1 MKRILS
7 LFFILSGLCMVSAQ
21 KMAVLTDI
29 HITPGNA
36 SEPWLREAVREINA
50 TPLDMVLLTGD
61 LTNEGSDRELANVK
75 SILDSIAHPLY
86 VIPGNHE
93 TTWSQ
98 SANKTFFD
106 TFGNDRFVAEA
117 DSLIVIGISCG
128 PFMKMGDG
136 HIKTE
141 DLAWLRKTLDD
152 RLTPGKRVLS
162 VNHYPLNEDLDNFY
176 EYTETLSHY
185 PVIAHINGHYHRWI
199 DYTAG
204 DVEGAIPGAMVRALD
219 MKNGDFGYSI
229 VEVTP
234 DSVFVSE
241 KRIGEAPLRRFAF
254 EAVTEH
260 TPVTSTPVKWSSPDG
275 FSIRRIA
282 ADHASIFTRVAFDNN
297 NVYFGNSLGEAVA
310 VDRINGLTK
319 WVVPTGASLFSRP
332 FVLDNGN
339 IAFPTPTGITI
350 ITPEGSRIAF
360 LPSAE
365 GPYVA
370 DGIRT
375 PAGWL
380 QGAYKRIELRNP
392 LTAELIWALDS
403 LGNYCQAS
411 PTLTPDSTKAIFGVW
426 DTNLRSVN
434 LADGSVNWK
443 WNNGRTANM
452 LGPGNVVPVVNESQI
467 IIVAPDRFMTAID
480 PATGKTVWR
489 DNSHRFRESLGTSTD
504 RTRAYAKT
512 MDGELVC
519 VDATAPVYTELWTVD
534 MGLGYD
540 HAPCIILEHDGV
552 VYVGSRRGII
562 TAVDPVEQ
570 RVIWS
575 LPLGTSEVNGF
586 EVDPATG
593 TVFTS
598 LIEGTVFAID
608 SKAKSEK
615 D

>member
-1 MKRILS
+1 MKHILP
-7 LFFILSGLCMVSAQ
+7 LSIALLGCLAASAQ

-36 SEPWLREAVREINA
+36 SEPRLREAVREINA
-50 TPLDMVLLTGD
+50 APFDMVLLTGD

-75 SILDSIAHPLY
+75 SILDSISHPLF

-98 SANKTFFD
+98 SATKTFFD
-106 TFGNDRFVAEA
+106 TFGNDRFVTEK
-117 DSLIVIGISCG
+117 DSLIIIGISCG

-141 DLAWLRKTLDD
+141 DLAWLQSTLDE
-152 RLTPGKRVLS
+152 RLAPGKRVLS

-176 EYTETLSHY
+176 EYTDALSHY

-204 DVEGAIPGAMVRALD
+204 DVPGAIPGAMVRALD
-219 MKNGDFGYSI
+219 MKDGDYGYSI

-241 KRIGEAPLRRFAF
+241 KRLGMPAARRFAF
-254 EAVTEH
+254 AAETEH
-260 TPVTSTPVKWSSPDG
+260 TPVPHEPVVWSEPDG
-275 FSIRRIA
+275 FSVRCLTN
-282 ADHASIFTRVAFDNN
+282 DHASVFTRVAFDNE

-310 VDRINGLTK
+310 VSRATGRRL
-319 WVVPTGASLFSRP
+319 WAVPTGASLFSRP
-332 FVLDNGN
+332 FVLDSGN
-339 IAFPTPTGITI
+339 IAFPTATGVLVIS
-350 ITPEGSRIAF
+350 PEGRRTDF
-360 LPSAE
+360 YPSVE

-375 PAGWL
+375 PYGWL
-380 QGAYKRIELRNP
+380 QGGYKRLEMRDP
-392 LTAELIWALDS
+392 GTAALVWTLDS
-403 LGNYCQAS
+403 LGNYCQGA
-411 PTLTPDSTKAIFGVW
+411 PTLSPDSAKAVFGAW

-434 LADGSVNWK
+434 LSDGSVNWK
-443 WNNGRTANM
+443 WNNGRAANM

-467 IIVAPDRFMTAID
+467 IVVAPDRFMTAVD
-480 PATGKTVWR
+480 PATGATIWR
-489 DNSHRFRESLGTSTD
+489 DNSHRYRESLGASAD

-519 VDATAPVYTELWTVD
+519 VDATAPEFTELWAVD
-534 MGLGYD
+534 MGIGYD
-540 HAPCIILEHDGV
+540 HAPCIVLEHDGV
-552 VYVGSRRGII
+552 VYAGSRRGII
-562 TAVDPVEQ
+562 TAVDPATRQVL
-570 RVIWS
+570 WS

-586 EVDPATG
+586 EVDPVTG
-593 TVFTS
+593 TVFAS
-598 LIEGTVFAID
+598 LIEGSVFAID
-608 SKAKSEK
+608 KK
-615 D
+615 